1 MYFAT
6 HGDSMAVKNIMQ
18 DFEQSGKVKL
28 STDMLSAIH
37 EVIAATVSVS
47 DTDIVQAMQLC
58 YSQYNYAVCPHTAT
72 AVSYCFNVKQQ

>member
-1 MYFAT
+1 MYYAT
-6 HGDSMAVKNIMQ
+6 HGDSMVVKNVMQ

-28 STDMLSAIH
+28 SADILSAIH

-58 YSQYNYAVCPHTAT
+58 YSQYNYVVCPHTAT
-72 AVSYCFNVKQQ
+72 AVSYSFSVKHR